1 MSKGS
6 HDYAG
11 YILTEEADGSKHLV
25 KDTVYNKNE
34 TSGELEVAM
43 TKPTDEAKQTLQPF
57 TDIAAFVAL
66 QNQSGSLTDEVKVE
80 FMSESDN
87 ILHDLIRS
95 NPQLARRL
103 MKFIF
108 KDIVEQNGPNF
119 SIPTSAE
126 SFDKIVDNFED
137 IENIDP
143 DFKKQAY
150 DTFDVALR
158 AFIDSAKSLGS
169 KNTLI
174 AAMYD
179 SMHTTEPINKDEDNS
194 WESCNI
200 TIR

>member
-1 MSKGS
+1 MAQSTAEEVKEV
-6 HDYAG
+6 ANKQAEQ
-11 YILTEEADGSKHLV
+11 ILNEAKANAKKEVDSLENEISLKKHELDDAKKEFMEEAD
-25 KDTVYNKNE
+25 
-34 TSGELEVAM
+34 
-43 TKPTDEAKQTLQPF
+43 
-57 TDIAAFVAL
+57 I
-66 QNQSGSLTDEVKVE
+66 
-80 FMSESDN
+80 

-95 NPQLARRL
+95 NPQLTRRL

-108 KDIVEQNGPNF
+108 KNIVEQNGPNF
-119 SIPTSAE
+119 SISTSAE
-126 SFDKIVDNFED
+126 SFDKIVDNFKD

-143 DFKKQAY
+143 DFKEQAY
-150 DTFDVALR
+150 NTFDVALR